1 MSMESKALPPS
12 SESPTLAEDD
22 ATEEAP
28 PVAGSMQIFVKTDL
42 RTKPIHVLNSDTLA
56 AVKAMVYA
64 DEGILTEHQKL
75 FFAGEQLQDDQPFSH
90 YDIQEGSTVFVVLG
104 LQGGGRTARTEAQ
117 EDFRRRRL
125 EFSERWPVDQK
136 AWKDFLSQPLPV
148 QELVVAKFGVDKRH
162 PITPDKGYNYSA
174 LLMAYVGKIKRQWK
188 QDQRDKDRASTKSQ
202 GRGAASGGFAGS
214 AVARGATRSRS
225 PRASTPRGS
234 LALQAVVKAGSPA
247 AGDQPKEAPTWCCC
261 ATFQLLAQ
269 KNNLIFDVTPTSHVK
284 NADGLLCDDCVSTL
298 DGDAK
303 RFYMQWLRKVS
314 KNGKKLAEAES
325 LQLAMENHATPDTE
339 EFWWPEEA
347 GVFTPPEDAAVD
359 AIVARPSA
367 AEEVEEITPDDVAT
381 SAWTITSGATLL
393 SSVSLRELL
402 TAIAGEA
409 LKRAEAN
416 DEVSPD

>member
-1 MSMESKALPPS
+1 MVK
-12 SESPTLAEDD
+12 SETLA
-22 ATEEAP
+22 
-28 PVAGSMQIFVKTDL
+28 V
-42 RTKPIHVLNSDTLA
+42 
-56 AVKAMVYA
+56 VKAVVHA
-64 DEGILTEHQKL
+64 DEGILPEHQKL
-75 FFAGEQLQDDQPFSH
+75 FFAGEQLRDDEPFSS
-90 YDIQEGSTVFVVLG
+90 YDIQEGSTVFVGLG
-104 LQGGGRTARTEAQ
+104 LRGGGKTARSEAHL
-117 EDFRRRRL
+117 DFRRRRL
-125 EFSERWPVDQK
+125 EFSKRWRVDHS
-136 AWKDFLSQPLPV
+136 AWFVLVSQPLPI
-148 QELVVAKFGVDKRH
+148 QERVIAKFGLDMRH
-162 PITPDKGYNYSA
+162 PSKPDKGHDYSA
-174 LLMAYVGKIKRQWK
+174 LLKAYVSKIKRQWK
-188 QDQRDKDRASTKSQ
+188 QDRRDKDRAATKSQ
-202 GRGAASGGFAGS
+202 DRGAASGGFAGS
-214 AVARGATRSRS
+214 AVARGATRGRS

-303 RFYMQWLRKVS
+303 RFYMQWLRKIS
-314 KNGKKLAEAES
+314 KNGKTLAEAES

-409 LKRAEAN
+409 LNRAEAN